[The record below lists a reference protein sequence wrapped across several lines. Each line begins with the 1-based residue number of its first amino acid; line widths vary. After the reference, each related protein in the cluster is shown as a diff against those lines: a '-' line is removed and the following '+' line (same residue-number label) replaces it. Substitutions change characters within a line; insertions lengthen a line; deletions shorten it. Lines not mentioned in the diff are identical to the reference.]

1 MALFDYT
8 NEEIKAEAEA
18 WFNCHTGNYARC
30 MLERT
35 EENIYKAW
43 VVFADLALGIHFED
57 GTKENVQ
64 TFKDLFRASSEELNI
79 TIKQLSEGMREF
91 DEILELV
98 Y

>member
-1 MALFDYT
+1 MDYT
-8 NEEIKAEAEA
+8 NEEIKTEAEA

-35 EENIYKAW
+35 EENIYRAW

-57 GTKENVQ
+57 GTKENIK
-64 TFKDLFRASSEELNI
+64 TFKNLFRDSSKQLNI
-79 TIKQLSEGMREF
+79 SVQQLSEGMREF

>member
-1 MALFDYT
+1 MAWDYT
-8 NEEIKAEAEA
+8 NEEIKTEAEA

-35 EENIYKAW
+35 EENIYRAW

-57 GTKENVQ
+57 GTKENIK
-64 TFKDLFRASSEELNI
+64 TFKDLFRDSSKELNI
-79 TIKQLSEGMREF
+79 SVQQLSEGMREF
-91 DEILELV
+91 DEILDLV

>member
-1 MALFDYT
+1 MAWDYT
-8 NEEIKAEAEA
+8 NEEIKSEAEA

-30 MLERT
+30 FLERT

-57 GTKENVQ
+57 VTEENIE
-64 TFKDLFRASSEELNI
+64 TFEQLFMNSS
-79 TIKQLSEGMREF
+79 KQLNVSMQQVAEGMQEF